1 MTELKSCY
9 SKMIEEQRIKFA
21 QIFGFDASESLQELQ
36 SKIRERYLS
45 IEEYTI
51 DNLSLKPFLT
61 RLLSDIDPEI
71 WFEGI
76 LTILENTNPRKWQD
90 ETLLEADI
98 KLKNFAERIR
108 DIEMLKSFQSQKSHS
123 SEQDIFGLR
132 ITNHGKDNNIDKIIT
147 LDKNE
152 KEEYDLISKELESL
166 LKKGGFKDKDKQIAA
181 LVAKIND
188 IENATIDK
196 NNTTLKLVKNDNDE

>member
-1 MTELKSCY
+1 
-9 SKMIEEQRIKFA
+9 
-21 QIFGFDASESLQELQ
+21 
-36 SKIRERYLS
+36 
-45 IEEYTI
+45 
-51 DNLSLKPFLT
+51 
-61 RLLSDIDPEI
+61 
-71 WFEGI
+71 
-76 LTILENTNPRKWQD
+76 LENTNPSKWRD

-108 DIEMLKSFQSQKSHS
+108 DIEMLKSFQSQKSQS

-132 ITNHGKDNNIDKIIT
+132 ITNHGKENNIDKIIT
-147 LDKNE
+147 LDKKE

-188 IENATIDK
+188 IESATIDK
-196 NNTTLKLVKNDNDE
+196 TNTTLKLVKNDNDE